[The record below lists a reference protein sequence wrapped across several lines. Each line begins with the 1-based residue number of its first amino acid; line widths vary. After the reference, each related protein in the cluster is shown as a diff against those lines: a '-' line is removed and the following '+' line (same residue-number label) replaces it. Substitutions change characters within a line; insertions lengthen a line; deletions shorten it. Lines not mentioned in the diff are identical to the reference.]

1 MCGLFIS
8 RVFVYKQ
15 SIYTDSMDLV
25 SVTLRAYPPQ
35 FNIPDIRRRKSI
47 NIKMMMMMWGLMPSD
62 VGLTSASKCL
72 FLHCLNVPQFTTVT
86 VKPRKS
92 ISYKTFS
99 SVFKYFMVD
108 FALKLGS
115 AQLLML

>member
-1 MCGLFIS
+1 MCGLYIS

-25 SVTLRAYPPQ
+25 SATLRAYPPQ
-35 FNIPDIRRRKSI
+35 FNIPDIRPRKWIS
-47 NIKMMMMMWGLMPSD
+47 IKMMMMVWGLMSSD
-62 VGLTSASKCL
+62 VGFTSASKC
-72 FLHCLNVPQFTTVT
+72 FLHCLNVPKFTTVT

-108 FALKLGS
+108 
-115 AQLLML
+115 LL